1 MFDFDIG
8 EQNIDI
14 LEYVSFWSS
23 NSGCPVTSYRLVD
36 SMSSSTEYIDDRI
49 WLNIN
54 DSNSLQLIIKTNQ
67 AFRYQTFVVEAS
79 TEHSSRKVYQQLK
92 VKVCGFEMYNP
103 QDVIAY
109 SNQER
114 VLPLND
120 GYHKTFVDVQDG
132 FPTND
137 R

>member
-1 MFDFDIG
+1 MYDFDIG

-14 LEYVSFWSS
+14 LEYVKFWSS

-36 SMSSSTEYIDDRI
+36 SMSSSTEYVDDRI

-54 DSNSLQLIIKTNQ
+54 DSNSPQLIIKTNQ

-79 TEHSSRKVYQQLK
+79 TEHSSRKAYQQLK
-92 VKVCGFEMYNP
+92 VKVCGFEMYDL
-103 QDVIAY
+103 QAY
-109 SNQER
+109 PNQEF
-114 VLPLND
+114 VLPLNT
-120 GYHKTFVDVQDG
+120 GYHKFLLALQDE